1 MASIDPRT
9 GKISKT
15 PLRKKVK
22 PKTPPAGPDMPRP
35 SVYKKRR
42 PAGEVTPKAP
52 SRRRSTPTRGSAAAA
67 SRRLAIAKGNTGARG
82 RTSTKR
88 GATTPKSN
96 PRTLRALRS
105 GKLGG
110 GPRPRPRGMRSVA
123 TRRRQR

>member
-52 SRRRSTPTRGSAAAA
+52 SRRRSTPTRGSAAA

-82 RTSTKR
+82 RT
-88 GATTPKSN
+88 ATTKTPSPKN
-96 PRTLRALRS
+96 NIGALRS
-105 GKLGG
+105 LRSGATGG

>member
-9 GKISKT
+9 GKISKD

-42 PAGEVTPKAP
+42 SAGEVTPKGP
-52 SRRRSTPTRGSAAAA
+52 SRRRSSTPTRGAAAA
-67 SRRLAIAKGNTGARG
+67 SRRGATGARG
-82 RTSTKR
+82 RTSTTR
-88 GATTPKSN
+88 GTG
-96 PRTLRALRS
+96 ALRS
-105 GKLGG
+105 LRSGATGS
-110 GPRPRPRGMRSVA
+110 GPRRAPRGARSVT